1 MGGFRGSGFKVSGSW
16 FRARFVVFHVVLISG
31 FQDSQGF
38 DGNQTNLKLVRVTDL
53 RGRIRSGSDWFLSA
67 CVCVCMCMCVG
78 VCVCVRVCVLLL
90 L

>member
-16 FRARFVVFHVVLISG
+16 FRARFVVLHVVLISG
-31 FQDSQGF
+31 FQGSQGF
-38 DGNQTNLKLVRVTDL
+38 DGNQTNLKLVRVTNL

-67 CVCVCMCMCVG
+67 CVCVCVY
-78 VCVCVRVCVLLL
+78 VCGGVCVRVCVLLL